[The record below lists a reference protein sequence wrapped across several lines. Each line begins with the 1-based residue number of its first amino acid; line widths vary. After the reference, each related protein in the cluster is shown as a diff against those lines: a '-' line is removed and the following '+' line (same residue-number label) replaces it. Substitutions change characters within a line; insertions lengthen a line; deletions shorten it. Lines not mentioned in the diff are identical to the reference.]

1 MCTKGDILVAT
12 WDMEIERT
20 ISHSW
25 SSDSDQ
31 PESFVKLLFEGCVKE
46 IKVAFP
52 GQRYDVF
59 LERFTPIPPKPA
71 LPFTE
76 IFRNTLASL
85 FQRSQGNVRR
95 HSDQKETPSQDGD
108 SDEASSTADYPNPKD
123 PEDRDRAHS
132 DENLEAQNSSGQDSG
147 EDGGAG
153 LFDKSHKAQNSSQ
166 DSEEDSGI
174 KPCDDSH
181 AEQNSSRDSGEVS
194 GTALFDESNQSKASG
209 MGRCSPDQDNTNE
222 EQSSSKESESKPSSW
237 GIRSIFSNG
246 GKTVTKVVAGI
257 AGVAFAVGIGYR
269 IYKRG

>member
-1 MCTKGDILVAT
+1 MCTEGDILVAT
-12 WDMEIERT
+12 WDMEMERT

-25 SSDSDQ
+25 SSDSEQ
-31 PESFVKLLFEGCVKE
+31 PEPFLKLLFEGCIKE

-52 GQRYDVF
+52 GHRYDVF

-85 FQRSQGNVRR
+85 FQSSQGNVRR
-95 HSDQKETPSQDGD
+95 HSDKKGRPSQDGD
-108 SDEASSTADYPNPKD
+108 GDEASSTADYPNPKD

-132 DENLEAQNSSGQDSG
+132 DENLEAQNSSHQDTG
-147 EDGGAG
+147 EDGGT
-153 LFDKSHKAQNSSQ
+153 
-166 DSEEDSGI
+166 

-181 AEQNSSRDSGEVS
+181 AEQNSSGDSEEDSGIKLCDDSHAEQISTQDSREVS
-194 GTALFDESNQSKASG
+194 GTAPFDEANQSKASG

-222 EQSSSKESESKPSSW
+222 EQSSSKEGEPKPSSW